1 MHQSSGVLVKGS
13 EFGFGNFGVCE
24 FCVRDLWSFG
34 LLDVCSFGCLS
45 LGLLEIWSFGVL
57 EFRFR
62 LHNSEISIAQSSGVL
77 VVVSEIAAW
86 SVGVW
91 ACLSFGVVHCRIHDA
106 QLCMC

>member
-1 MHQSSGVLVKGS
+1 MCWLKVQSLGLGTLGFVSFELGIFGVL
-13 EFGFGNFGVCE
+13 E
-24 FCVRDLWSFG
+24 LG
-34 LLDVCSFGCLS
+34 LLDVWSFGFLS

-91 ACLSFGVVHCRIHDA
+91 ACLSFGGLHCRIHDA

>member
-1 MHQSSGVLVKGS
+1 VCWLKVQSLGLGTLGFVSFELGIFGVL
-13 EFGFGNFGVCE
+13 E
-24 FCVRDLWSFG
+24 LG